1 MKKNKFLLLAAVAVV
16 FASCG
21 GQQGQMGDNEYAVR
35 TIETQS
41 TELQTSYPAVIRGVQ
56 DVEIRPMVSGFITKM
71 HVKQGQTVKK
81 GQVLFEINR
90 VTYEAAARQ
99 AKAAVNSAA
108 AQLNTSKLTYENNQK
123 LFANNVIGTYELQS
137 SKNAYENAQA
147 ALAQAKANY
156 ASAKQNLDYCY
167 VTSPANGVV
176 GDLPYRV
183 GALVS
188 ASSAEPLTTVSD
200 INTMQVYFAM
210 TEKDVL
216 DMAKTKGG
224 LHAAISEYPAVKLQ
238 LADGTTYGHDGKV
251 AAVSGVID
259 QATGSVSMRADFPN
273 PDHLLKSG
281 GSGSIVVPHVSTGA
295 IVVPQDA
302 VVQVQDRY
310 FVYILGG
317 DNKVK
322 YSPVTVNPNNDGKNY
337 IIESGLKAG
346 DKIVVSGV
354 TTLKDGMQITPITE
368 AQYQEKLKKT
378 SQMGAHQNDLNKLK
392 EDLTK

>member
-1 MKKNKFLLLAAVAVV
+1 MKKNRFLLLAAVAAL

-21 GQQGQMGDNEYAVR
+21 GQKGKMGDNEYAVR

-41 TELQTSYPAVIRGVQ
+41 TELQTSYPATIRGVQ
-56 DVEIRPMVSGFITKM
+56 DVEIRPKISGFITKLC
-71 HVKQGQTVKK
+71 VKEGQVVKK
-81 GQVLFEINR
+81 GQLLFEIDN
-90 VTYEAAARQ
+90 VTYQAAVRQ
-99 AKAAVNSAA
+99 AKAAVNSAQ
-108 AQLNTSKLTYENNQK
+108 AQLSTSKLTYENNQK

-137 SKNAYENAQA
+137 SRNAYENAQA

-156 ASAKQNLDYCY
+156 VSAKQNLDFCY

-188 ASSAEPLTTVSD
+188 SSSAEPLTTVSD
-200 INTMQVYFAM
+200 INSMQVYFSM
-210 TEKDVL
+210 TEKDLL
-216 DMAKTKGG
+216 DMTKTAGG
-224 LHAAISEYPAVKLQ
+224 LHAAIKDYPPVKLQ
-238 LADGTTYGHDGKV
+238 LADGTVYGHDGRV

-259 QATGSVSMRADFPN
+259 QSTGSVSIRADFPN
-273 PDHLLKSG
+273 PEHLLKSG
-281 GSGSIVVPHVSTGA
+281 GSGSIVVPHASSSA
-295 IVVPQDA
+295 IVVPQEA

-310 FVYILGG
+310 FVYIVGK

-322 YSPVTVNPNNDGKNY
+322 YSAVTVNPNNDGKNY

-346 DKIVVSGV
+346 DKIVVKGV

-378 SQMGAHQNDLNKLK
+378 SEMGSHQNDLNKLK

>member
-71 HVKQGQTVKK
+71 HVKEGQTVKK

-99 AKAAVNSAA
+99 AKAAVNSAT

-216 DMAKTKGG
+216 DMTKTKGG

>member
-176 GDLPYRV
+176 GDLLYRV

>member
-71 HVKQGQTVKK
+71 HVKEGQTVKK

>member
-71 HVKQGQTVKK
+71 HVKEGQTVKK

-216 DMAKTKGG
+216 DMTKTKGG

-354 TTLKDGMQITPITE
+354 TTLKDGTQITPITE